1 MISIFAEVI
10 CSYMFILM
18 KIILNLKSG
27 DESTLILLEL
37 ILILIPQN

>member
-1 MISIFAEVI
+1 MISIFSEVI

>member
-1 MISIFAEVI
+1 
-10 CSYMFILM
+10 MFILM